1 MAPDALAFTLAQ
13 FVVFLVAIV
22 VRQRAFAAKR
32 LTAAE
37 LMEQA
42 RLVRLIIARGLRG
55 TRATKEDV
63 KELTQDVLL
72 AAWEA
77 SEQDRYRPDPDE
89 QPARAL
95 QSWLRGLAFHHVS
108 RHRHAARMRREEL
121 VSDPPDVERD
131 PDVELAI
138 EREQRRIAVLEA
150 VRQLPAQ
157 ESAAVLGHDIDELP
171 LEDVAAELGAPLS
184 TTYKWRARGIAALT
198 RALRPARR

>member
-37 LMEQA
+37 LLEQA

-77 SEQDRYRPDPDE
+77 SEGDRYRPDPDE

-95 QSWLRGLAFHHVS
+95 QGWLRGLAFHHVS
-108 RHRHAARMRREEL
+108 HHREAARMRCEEL
-121 VSDPPDVERD
+121 VADPPDVERG
-131 PDVELAI
+131 PDVEQAI
-138 EREQRRIAVLEA
+138 EREQTRIAMLEVL
-150 VRQLPAQ
+150 RQLPEQ
-157 ESAAVLGHDIDELP
+157 ECTAVLGHDIDEIP
-171 LEDVAAELGAPLS
+171 MEDVASELGAPVS
-184 TTYKWRARGIAALT
+184 TVYKWRARGIAALA